1 MQHLASVQ
9 TSSAYVRQIREK
21 LGLTQAAL
29 AERLGV
35 SFVTVNRWENDKA
48 EPSGLALQR
57 LQALDTPAKPTVP
70 RVSKPPQ
77 TDFLADANAVR
88 LVVESERLSY
98 GYLANPAFAIE
109 TSRIDPLPHQR
120 IAVYEHMLPQEKLRF
135 LLADDAG
142 AGKT

>member
-9 TSSAYVRQIREK
+9 TSSAYVRQVREK

-35 SFVTVNRWENDKA
+35 SFVTVNRWENGKV

-57 LQALDTPAKPTVP
+57 LAALDTPTQQQLSRPTSGTQGP
-70 RVSKPPQ
+70 
-77 TDFLADANAVR
+77 DFLADPNVVR

-98 GYLANPAFAIE
+98 GYLA
-109 TSRIDPLPHQR
+109 
-120 IAVYEHMLPQEKLRF
+120 
-135 LLADDAG
+135 
-142 AGKT
+142 

>member
-1 MQHLASVQ
+1 MRHLASVLS
-9 TSSAYVRQIREK
+9 SSAYVRQVRDR

-35 SFVTVNRWENDKA
+35 SFVTVNRWENGKA

-57 LQALDTPAKPTVP
+57 LQTLDTSTRPTAP
-70 RVSKPPQ
+70 PISKPPQ
-77 TDFLADANAVR
+77 TDFLADATAVR

-109 TSRIDPLPHQR
+109 TSRVDPLPHQR
-120 IAVYEHMLPQEKLRF
+120 IAVYEY
-135 LLADDAG
+135 
-142 AGKT
+142 